1 MLRLKAIRLKKRNVV
16 WLIPLLILG
25 TGAFP
30 DILDSGWWNALGIIL
45 FLIIIFVCGWDWFRV
60 VQEQRER
67 EQM

>member
-1 MLRLKAIRLKKRNVV
+1 MKRNVV
-16 WLIPLLILG
+16 WLIPVLILG

-30 DILDSGWWNALGIIL
+30 GILESGWWNALRIIL

-60 VQEQRER
+60 VQEQHEG